1 MIHHTLYFVFSILF
15 LVLPSYG
22 QDENNIPT
30 NPQDSISNLE
40 GVKVRGYS
48 STYKRFSIRAGAG
61 FQDSF
66 YSEIGIARHRC
77 TYSDVG
83 FFANDY
89 YLSFAWNLSS
99 NDDIFSLKTGYQINI
114 IPLLALG
121 LETKYQTN
129 FSENDLVITPKIGLG
144 IFGDIYL
151 FYGYNVS
158 TNNYPF
164 LDIGKHQFSFVLNIH
179 KNFLRY
185 L

>member
-1 MIHHTLYFVFSILF
+1 MIHNIIYLIFSFLF
-15 LVLPSYG
+15 LVLPCYG

-40 GVKVRGYS
+40 DLRVRGYS
-48 STYKRFSIRAGAG
+48 STYKRFSIRVGAG

-66 YSEIGIARHRC
+66 YSEIGISRHRC

-89 YLSFAWNLSS
+89 YLSLAWNLSS
-99 NDDIFSLKTGYQINI
+99 NNDVFSLKTGYQVNI

-129 FSENDLVITPKIGLG
+129 FSENDFVITPKNW
-144 IFGDIYL
+144 F
-151 FYGYNVS
+151 
-158 TNNYPF
+158 
-164 LDIGKHQFSFVLNIH
+164 
-179 KNFLRY
+179 RY
-185 L
+185 FW

>member
-1 MIHHTLYFVFSILF
+1 MIRNTIYFIFAVLF
-15 LVLPSYG
+15 LVLPTYG

-30 NPQDSISNLE
+30 DSQDSIPNLE
-40 GVKVRGYS
+40 NLGVRGYS

-66 YSEIGIARHRC
+66 YSEVGISRHRC

-89 YLSFAWNLSS
+89 YLSLAWNLLS
-99 NDDIFSLKTGYQINI
+99 DDDVFSVKTGYQINI

-158 TNNYPF
+158 INKYPF
-164 LDIGKHQFSFVLNIH
+164 PDIGKHQFSLVLNIH
-179 KNFLRY
+179 KDFLRY